1 MHQTKRVIPT
11 EQTWLGWLSLSAC
24 LVIVASCQ
32 PAPPPQADVGTTPLS
47 CLEDFASN
55 RLSAVLER
63 CNAMV
68 DSMPGQPEPLR
79 DRALVLSL
87 NGQHDR
93 ACSDVEQAKGLLTA
107 ASDPMLRHEL
117 TVRQATCKQRRS
129 IAGKD

>member
-1 MHQTKRVIPT
+1 
-11 EQTWLGWLSLSAC
+11 
-24 LVIVASCQ
+24 VIVAGCQ

-87 NGQHDR
+87 NGEHDR

-129 IAGKD
+129 IDGKD

>member
-1 MHQTKRVIPT
+1 MISV
-11 EQTWLGWLSLSAC
+11 G
-24 LVIVASCQ
+24 CQ
-32 PAPPPQADVGTTPLS
+32 PAPPPQADVGTTSLS
-47 CLEDFASN
+47 CLDDFASN
-55 RLSAVLER
+55 RLSAVLEL
-63 CNAMV
+63 CNSMV
-68 DSMPGQPEPLR
+68 GSMPGQPEPLR

-129 IAGKD
+129 IDGKD